1 MCLSLFRTNMEKL
14 LVSNM
19 GKLQTQLQGSARAAI
34 RNKAKGL
41 WQDGS
46 SVPPVLENG
55 RGAGDGGVSLRERD
69 GAPGCVDLGRLALS
83 TTVSSSGEII
93 LELSF
98 YI

>member
-1 MCLSLFRTNMEKL
+1 M
-14 LVSNM
+14 SNM

-41 WQDGS
+41 WQEGA
-46 SVPPVLENG
+46 SVPPILENG
-55 RGAGDGGVSLRERD
+55 TGRGLGGSSLRERD

-83 TTVSSSGEII
+83 TPVSSSGEII